1 MKVIIEGKQ
10 EEFDLTGKKVTLKNI
25 INEVER
31 FLHDVG
37 KLPISLKFDGK
48 DLTPEELDL
57 YANELL
63 SSNSEIEFDVI
74 DILSHIAEQITS
86 CKKSN
91 KSLVELIKALSE
103 NPDESS
109 ELKKKVIVY
118 LHDFLQFW
126 AQIKQMIPSQL
137 ADVSQG
143 GESLKEVLDLCFS
156 KAEEIIN
163 PLENKEDFLVS
174 DILFYEDLPSI
185 EKVIEMS
192 ESLVVYLKELG
203 VSEN

>member
-25 INEVER
+25 ISEVER

-48 DLTPEELDL
+48 NLTQEELDL
-57 YANELL
+57 YANEPL
-63 SSNSEIEFDVI
+63 SSNSEIEFDVV
-74 DILSHIAEQITS
+74 DVLSHIAEQITS
-86 CKKSN
+86 CKENN
-91 KSLVELIKALSE
+91 KSLVQLIKALSE

-109 ELKKKVIVY
+109 ELKQKAIVY

-126 AQIKQMIPSQL
+126 AQIKQMIPSHL
-137 ADVSQG
+137 ADISQD
-143 GESLKEVLDLCFS
+143 GESLKEVLDRCFS
-156 KAEEIIN
+156 KGEEIIN
-163 PLENKEDFLVS
+163 PLENKENFLVS
-174 DILFYEDLPSI
+174 DILFYEALPSI

-192 ESLVVYLKELG
+192 ESLAVYLKESGSL
-203 VSEN
+203 EK

>member
-25 INEVER
+25 ISEVER

-48 DLTPEELDL
+48 NLTQEELDL
-57 YANELL
+57 YANEPLT
-63 SSNSEIEFDVI
+63 SNSEIEFDVV

-86 CKKSN
+86 CKENN
-91 KSLVELIKALSE
+91 KSLVQLIKTLSE

-109 ELKKKVIVY
+109 ELKQKAIVY

-126 AQIKQMIPSQL
+126 AQIKQMIPSHL
-137 ADVSQG
+137 ADISQG
-143 GESLKEVLDLCFS
+143 GESLKEVLDRCFS
-156 KAEEIIN
+156 KGEEIIN
-163 PLENKEDFLVS
+163 PLENKENFLVS
-174 DILFYEDLPSI
+174 DILFYEALPSI

-192 ESLVVYLKELG
+192 ESLAVYLKESSS
-203 VSEN
+203 SEK